1 MSFCPPGPLGKALTT
16 ATDLPIN
23 QRFRK
28 ITIGPDL
35 PELTD
40 EARNNL
46 STDQRYG
53 YDIVMAVRSGVLPDR
68 LVNLVIGPVNHS
80 RWLTTANRFLRLW
93 VSQHGFKGKELTNL
107 KLICEFI
114 VGVYYP
120 TWFSFKI
127 NNHWLQGARTCL
139 TQLQL
144 TLLQNKKV
152 LSLVYPHLESSAWW
166 AHPEMLLQTLLCSE
180 DQDDRKFAV
189 EKILE
194 VREAE
199 TAESGDNVRTRR
211 KAKLNKDA
219 TSLKDLIL
227 WDRSEISEPVLTLGL
242 PVEDIKKFQ
251 TAPMEVP
258 DLPVHGQG
266 VERCV
271 KEVTAASEAVF
282 GSHRR
287 DGFIR
292 ARLAHRQMTGKL
304 RSKKDHAMICL

>member
-1 MSFCPPGPLGKALTT
+1 MSFCRPGPLGKALAT

-68 LVNLVIGPVNHS
+68 LVNLGIGPVNHS

-120 TWFSFKI
+120 
-127 NNHWLQGARTCL
+127 HVV
-139 TQLQL
+139 QLQNQQPL
-144 TLLQNKKV
+144 AAGCPDL
-152 LSLVYPHLESSAWW
+152 P
-166 AHPEMLLQTLLCSE
+166 
-180 DQDDRKFAV
+180 
-189 EKILE
+189 
-194 VREAE
+194 
-199 TAESGDNVRTRR
+199 
-211 KAKLNKDA
+211 DA
-219 TSLKDLIL
+219 TSAHPAAEQEGALPG
-227 WDRSEISEPVLTLGL
+227 IS
-242 PVEDIKKFQ
+242 
-251 TAPMEVP
+251 AP
-258 DLPVHGQG
+258 G
-266 VERCV
+266 VQ
-271 KEVTAASEAVF
+271 
-282 GSHRR
+282 
-287 DGFIR
+287 
-292 ARLAHRQMTGKL
+292 RLVGP
-304 RSKKDHAMICL
+304 S